1 MGLRSNFSR
10 NLRKIRAARG
20 LSQEDVALEASV
32 NRTYLS
38 DLEREVYS
46 ASLDLVDKVAAALNV
61 DPLDLLKPAQILPKD
76 KQSSRPKRRSRI
88 EKHSRQSHGSFQKD

>member
-1 MGLRSNFSR
+1 MGLRANFSR
-10 NLRKIRAARG
+10 NLRKIRMAKG

-46 ASLDLVDKVAAALNV
+46 ASLDLVERVAAALDV
-61 DPLDLLKPAQILPKD
+61 DPLDLLKPPSVLLKD
-76 KQSSRPKRRSRI
+76 KRIRRPKRPS
-88 EKHSRQSHGSFQKD
+88 KS

>member
-1 MGLRSNFSR
+1 MGLRGNFSR
-10 NLRKIRAARG
+10 NLRKIRAAKG

-46 ASLDLVDKVAAALNV
+46 ASLDVVERIAAALDV
-61 DPLDLLKPAQILPKD
+61 DPLDLLKPPSMLPKD
-76 KQSSRPKRRSRI
+76 RHVRRPKRAS
-88 EKHSRQSHGSFQKD
+88 KT